1 MLYHFIPLGLAERPE
16 PVSELVFEPVAQ
28 LVLVA
33 FQMAQLVFEPVAQLV
48 LVAFQMAQ
56 LVFEPVLLD
65 LLVVVLLYY
74 RPFKISPPLR

>member
-16 PVSELVFEPVAQ
+16 PVSE
-28 LVLVA
+28 
-33 FQMAQLVFEPVAQLV
+33 LVFEPVAQLV